1 MNENNMSVTIPL
13 SVYNELIRAQVVTDI
28 LRRECKIMEG
38 YKFISFAE
46 QLLCADDAGEA
57 E

>member
-1 MNENNMSVTIPL
+1 MFENTNIIVIPRDEYATL
-13 SVYNELIRAQVVTDI
+13 VRAQVVTDI
-28 LRRECKIMEG
+28 LRRQCKIMEG